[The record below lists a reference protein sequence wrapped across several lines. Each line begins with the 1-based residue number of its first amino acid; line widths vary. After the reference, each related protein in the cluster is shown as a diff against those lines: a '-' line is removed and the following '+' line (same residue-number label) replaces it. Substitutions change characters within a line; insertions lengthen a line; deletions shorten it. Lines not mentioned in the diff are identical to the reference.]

1 MFNRSS
7 ANFPFHRSEAQKAEE
22 SRKGI
27 IKRNFFEKSFIKKL
41 KTSKTGNKKTKNK
54 GEKNATK
61 ETGNAIKTSRLLP
74 LLLKDKKEWH
84 MRRVMIKKR
93 KLEKEFNNL
102 KLVFVVYD
110 VCEVS
115 KNENGSTEINIS
127 QIYDVLDVWNFQDFD
142 ELFA

>member
-1 MFNRSS
+1 
-7 ANFPFHRSEAQKAEE
+7 
-22 SRKGI
+22 
-27 IKRNFFEKSFIKKL
+27 
-41 KTSKTGNKKTKNK
+41 
-54 GEKNATK
+54 
-61 ETGNAIKTSRLLP
+61 
-74 LLLKDKKEWH
+74 
-84 MRRVMIKKR
+84 MIKKR

>member
-1 MFNRSS
+1 
-7 ANFPFHRSEAQKAEE
+7 
-22 SRKGI
+22 
-27 IKRNFFEKSFIKKL
+27 
-41 KTSKTGNKKTKNK
+41 
-54 GEKNATK
+54 
-61 ETGNAIKTSRLLP
+61 
-74 LLLKDKKEWH
+74 